1 MFEHCSVIGLEE
13 NHTKTHRVQG
23 INVVGEMLREG
34 LEKTKG
40 TERERPQSG
49 WWHRAQTDLDRVTM

>member
-40 TERERPQSG
+40 TERERGPKVAGGTEPRQI
-49 WWHRAQTDLDRVTM
+49 